1 MGTRPARTRIAH
13 GLRRTRRH
21 SFPCLIWTGNSRR
34 ETRSLASRS
43 ERPSPCMRRLFG
55 LNRRK
60 PRWTPVRRWS
70 LPQGPLSYT
79 TAYTPRIGATRT
91 RIATLRSMVRY
102 FLIYGYAA
110 PTLTVLVKA
119 LAVKLVVA
127 HADREQTRA
136 LAGVLNRAGRAAVA
150 HAAAK
155 VARGRVTGLLR
166 GMVNLRRP
174 GLAVRAFAVVSAGH
188 SSESSEDSAK
198 IRELHVVDEGGR
210 SS

>member
-1 MGTRPARTRIAH
+1 
-13 GLRRTRRH
+13 
-21 SFPCLIWTGNSRR
+21 
-34 ETRSLASRS
+34 
-43 ERPSPCMRRLFG
+43 
-55 LNRRK
+55 
-60 PRWTPVRRWS
+60 
-70 LPQGPLSYT
+70 
-79 TAYTPRIGATRT
+79 
-91 RIATLRSMVRY
+91 MVKH
-102 FLIYGYAA
+102 FIIYGYAA
-110 PTLTVLVKA
+110 HTLTVLVKA
-119 LAVKLVVA
+119 LAVKLVVT

-136 LAGVLNRAGRAAVA
+136 LAGVLDRAGRAAVA

-188 SSESSEDSAK
+188 TNESSEDSAK

>member
-1 MGTRPARTRIAH
+1 
-13 GLRRTRRH
+13 
-21 SFPCLIWTGNSRR
+21 
-34 ETRSLASRS
+34 
-43 ERPSPCMRRLFG
+43 
-55 LNRRK
+55 
-60 PRWTPVRRWS
+60 
-70 LPQGPLSYT
+70 
-79 TAYTPRIGATRT
+79 
-91 RIATLRSMVRY
+91 MVKH
-102 FLIYGYAA
+102 FIIYGYAT

-119 LAVKLVVA
+119 LAVKLVVT

-136 LAGVLNRAGRAAVA
+136 LAGALDRAGRSAVA

-188 SSESSEDSAK
+188 TNESSEDSAK
-198 IRELHVVDEGGR
+198 IRELHVVDGCGR